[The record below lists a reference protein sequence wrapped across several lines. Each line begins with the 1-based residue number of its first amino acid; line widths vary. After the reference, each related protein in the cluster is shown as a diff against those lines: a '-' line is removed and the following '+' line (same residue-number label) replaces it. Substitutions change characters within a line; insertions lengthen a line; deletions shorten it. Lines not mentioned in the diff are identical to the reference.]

1 MYPTYEWI
9 LSKPLYKHTLT
20 DGRTEKATYSG
31 TSSALPKNLE
41 HKVLQ
46 WFLLR
51 ALIISKSVGKDLT
64 NEDNLKNCPPP

>member
-31 TSSALPKNLE
+31 TSSAMPKKSKREFLNL
-41 HKVLQ
+41 
-46 WFLLR
+46 
-51 ALIISKSVGKDLT
+51 SVVPQCT
-64 NEDNLKNCPPP
+64 PQYFPQPQDNF